1 MKNIYLLV
9 GPSGSGKSTIAQDLH
24 EKAGLKIV
32 SSYTTRKP
40 RYERETGHIFISDE
54 EFDALRDQL
63 VAFTVFDGHR
73 YGVTKDLI
81 DKNDIYVIDPAGVK
95 YMLENYHGEKDIKSI
110 YLDVDVNSCR
120 NRMIKRGDNDTI
132 IAKRMINDMYK
143 FAHDYIVVKYDLIIP
158 NYNLSNTEDCILSF
172 IKCCEEV
179 P

>member
-40 RYERETGHIFISDE
+40 RYEGETGHIFISDE
-54 EFDALRDQL
+54 EFDALENICGY
-63 VAFTVFDGHR
+63 TVYDFHR
-73 YGVTKDLI
+73 YGVTQDI
-81 DKNDIYVIDPAGVK
+81 INANDIYIIDPAGVN
-95 YMLENYHGEKDIKSI
+95 YMLDKYHGEKGVKIIYINVDINTRRS
-110 YLDVDVNSCR
+110 
-120 NRMIKRGDNDTI
+120 RMISRGDDNTSID
-132 IAKRMINDMYK
+132 KRMKFDQNFFFMYNNT
-143 FAHDYIVVKYDLIIP
+143 IEYDLIVP
-158 NYNLSNTEDCILSF
+158 NYNLSYTEDCILSF